1 MGQRALYQ
9 PAPLAA
15 LLQAEQELP
24 LLHVRCS
31 RGRFGPPFPVL
42 VHSKVLPVVLLHHAI
57 DTVCRQVRTR
67 TQRPHYTAV
76 LAKLGCKSRLIELA
90 PPNGRS

>member
-57 DTVCRQVRTR
+57 DIQYVDKYVPVPSGPLRARCVPCPITPLCWPSWGANR
-67 TQRPHYTAV
+67 A
-76 LAKLGCKSRLIELA
+76 
-90 PPNGRS
+90 